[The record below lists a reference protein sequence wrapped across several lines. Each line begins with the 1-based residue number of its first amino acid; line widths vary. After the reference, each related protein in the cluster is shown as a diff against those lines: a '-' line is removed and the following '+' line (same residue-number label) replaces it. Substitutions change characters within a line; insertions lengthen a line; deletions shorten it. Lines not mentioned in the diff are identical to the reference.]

1 MLRKLKDETQNEG
14 INVNKIR
21 KTRSDDLLMSLN
33 RNTKTQ
39 EITEKIKE
47 KFKNN
52 KVQNMS
58 IRNQVLH
65 IRNIDGIATEEER

>member
-65 IRNIDGIATEEER
+65 IRNIQGV